1 MAGYEIFYFSAIALH
16 EYKFKILRRCSVVK
30 GVMKLED
37 EHEIDG
43 PGRNID
49 RRNVGSN
56 SSNFSHLNLN
66 LKTAF
71 TEANQTTLKRDLH
84 AVILTVN
91 CTWLRSYLIKIN
103 ACNIQCHHVI
113 IFFSKISF
121 RSSYELPFPKYHCK
135 TFFYKSP
142 RGLKMCKKK
151 KKKRTIK
158 ECFFEFPCTDDFSN
172 CIIHLQRILFFET
185 CWKSYS

>member
-43 PGRNID
+43 SGRNID

-71 TEANQTTLKRDLH
+71 TEANQTTLKMGFTCSYIDRKL
-84 AVILTVN
+84 
-91 CTWLRSYLIKIN
+91 YLIKIISDKN
-103 ACNIQCHHVI
+103 QRMHYSMPSCIHFLFKNKFS
-113 IFFSKISF
+113 IFI
-121 RSSYELPFPKYHCK
+121 
-135 TFFYKSP
+135 
-142 RGLKMCKKK
+142 
-151 KKKRTIK
+151 
-158 ECFFEFPCTDDFSN
+158 
-172 CIIHLQRILFFET
+172 
-185 CWKSYS
+185 